1 MITTEQIPPGW
12 HRDMSEDE
20 VRKNLINYVKEG
32 THQVFTI
39 HFLEGMGDGAVEILV
54 DAACDPDEAVR
65 DRRKFVRLIQ
75 RIGGSPS
82 QKQMMRLNVE
92 PACQDPIV
100 KSAVTGLLKE
110 HEYQRS
116 GAELFMD
123 FFAKDSERKLKS
135 QKKRK

>member
-20 VRKNLINYVKEG
+20 VRKSLINYVKEE
-32 THQVFTI
+32 THQAFTI
-39 HFLEGMGDGAVEILV
+39 HCLQRMGDGAVEILV

-65 DRRKFVRLIQ
+65 DRRKFVRMIH
-75 RIGGSPS
+75 RIGGSLS
-82 QKQMMRLNVE
+82 QTQMMRLNVE

-100 KSAVTGLLKE
+100 KSAVTGLLE
-110 HEYQRS
+110 ENGYQRS

-123 FFAKDSERKLKS
+123 FLAKDFWR
-135 QKKRK
+135 